1 MKKKFFQLLNKVNK
15 LILPSL
21 YKKDPS
27 KLTKF
32 EQALTGYRYWVLLKA
47 LD

>member
-1 MKKKFFQLLNKVNK
+1 MKAIFKALNKLNK
-15 LILPSL
+15 RFLPTLS
-21 YKKDPS
+21 KKDPS
-27 KLTKF
+27 KLTKV